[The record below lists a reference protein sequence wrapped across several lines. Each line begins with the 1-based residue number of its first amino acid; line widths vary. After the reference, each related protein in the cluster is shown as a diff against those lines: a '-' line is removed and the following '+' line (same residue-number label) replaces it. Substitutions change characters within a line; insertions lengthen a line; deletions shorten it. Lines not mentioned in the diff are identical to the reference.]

1 VRFNPAPGNAVPWNM
16 TAPLTDLSK
25 QLDALVE
32 HGELVVPPYPAAAM
46 RLRALIE
53 SEKYGMSQIADA
65 AAADAAL
72 AAALLRIANSA
83 VYRGDG
89 PPLTTL
95 LRAVNRLGARAVS
108 SLALAAGVGSA
119 ATAPGPLADV
129 KYRVWRRSITC
140 ALAAQRFGP
149 SRGIDAEV
157 AFLSGLLHGFGRS
170 VAVACIEKLLGTT
183 PQAHTL
189 PEWLEIVE
197 RHRAKLAARVA
208 ALWQL
213 PAAIA
218 ATMSAAG
225 DQATP
230 AGALVAMAD
239 TIAGSLDRGATAVEA
254 ASGLGLDS
262 NMAAQVERF
271 VSHLPGALE
280 AFIQP
285 PDAPSKKGRVVNAVT
300 KPQSSL
306 PGELR
311 GFAIPILD
319 LRKGKGENF
328 ETVAIAPL
336 GLVVESSRPL
346 QESSVIRLGIQA
358 DPPIEAWFNV
368 MLCAP
373 KGPRFRIELLAFAAS
388 SDLRERMSQLWNG
401 GAVLTG
407 PSLRPG

>member
-1 VRFNPAPGNAVPWNM
+1 M
-16 TAPLTDLSK
+16 TAPKADLSK
-25 QLDALVE
+25 QLDAMVE

-53 SEKYGMSQIADA
+53 SDKYGLSQIADA

-149 SRGIDAEV
+149 SRGIDPEV
-157 AFLSGLLHGFGRS
+157 AFLAGLLHGFGRS
-170 VAVACIEKLLGTT
+170 VALACIEKLLGSS
-183 PQAHTL
+183 PEQHTL
-189 PEWLEIVE
+189 PEWLALVE
-197 RHRAKLAARVA
+197 QHRAKLAARVA
-208 ALWQL
+208 VLWQL
-213 PAAIA
+213 PPGIA
-218 ATMSAAG
+218 TAMSSAG
-225 DQATP
+225 DQTTP
-230 AGALVAMAD
+230 AGTLVAMAD
-239 TIAGSLDRGATAVEA
+239 KLAGTLDQGVTASEA
-254 ASGLGLDS
+254 AGGLGLDS
-262 NMAAQVERF
+262 NLTAQVERF

-285 PDAPSKKGRVVNAVT
+285 PDAPKKGRAQPNAVS
-300 KPQSSL
+300 KPQSML

-311 GFAIPILD
+311 SFTIGTTD
-319 LRKGKGENF
+319 LRKGRNPDTF
-328 ETVAIAPL
+328 ESIAIAPL
-336 GLVVESSRPL
+336 GLVVESGQPL
-346 QESSVIRLGIQA
+346 QESSVIRLGIRA
-358 DPPIEAWFNV
+358 EPPIEAWFNV
-368 MLCAP
+368 VLCVP
-373 KGPRFRIELLAFAAS
+373 KGSRFRIELLAFAAS
-388 SDLRERMSQLWNG
+388 SDLRERMSQLWSA
-401 GAVLTG
+401 GAVLHG
-407 PSLRPG
+407 PSLRPS

>member
-1 VRFNPAPGNAVPWNM
+1 M

-32 HGELVVPPYPAAAM
+32 RGELVVPPYPAAAM

-53 SEKYGMSQIADA
+53 SEKYGLSQIADA

-119 ATAPGPLADV
+119 ATTPGPLADV

-149 SRGIDAEV
+149 GRGVDAEV
-157 AFLSGLLHGFGRS
+157 AFLAGLLHGFGRS
-170 VAVACIEKLLGTT
+170 VAVACIEKLIGKS
-183 PQAHTL
+183 PEAHSL
-189 PEWLEIVE
+189 PEWLEVVE
-197 RHRAKLAARVA
+197 RHRARLAERVA

-213 PAAIA
+213 PPAIA
-218 ATMSAAG
+218 ATMTDAA
-225 DQATP
+225 DRASP

-239 TIAGSLDRGATAVEA
+239 TIAGALDRGATAVEA

-285 PDAPSKKGRVVNAVT
+285 PDAPKKGRVVNAVT

-311 GFAIPILD
+311 GFNLPIVD
-319 LRKGKGENF
+319 LRKGKGESF
-328 ETVAIAPL
+328 ESIAIAPL

-358 DPPIEAWFNV
+358 DPAIEAWFNV
-368 MLCAP
+368 ILCVP
-373 KGPRFRIELLAFAAS
+373 KGSRFRIELLAFAAS
-388 SDLRERMSQLWNG
+388 SDLRERMTQLWNG
-401 GAVLTG
+401 GPVLTG
-407 PSLRPG
+407 PSLRPS

>member
-1 VRFNPAPGNAVPWNM
+1 M
-16 TAPLTDLSK
+16 SAPLADLSK

-53 SEKYGMSQIADA
+53 SDKYGLSQIAA
-65 AAADAAL
+65 AAADDAAL
-72 AAALLRIANSA
+72 AAALLRIANSP

-157 AFLSGLLHGFGRS
+157 AFLAGLLHGFGRS
-170 VAVACIEKLLGTT
+170 VALACIEKLLGKSS
-183 PQAHTL
+183 ASHTL
-189 PEWLEIVE
+189 PEWLELVE
-197 RHRAKLAARVA
+197 QHRAKLAARVA
-208 ALWQL
+208 VLWQL
-213 PAAIA
+213 PAPIA
-218 ATMSAAG
+218 SAMSAAPG
-225 DQATP
+225 EATP
-230 AGALVAMAD
+230 TGALVAAAD
-239 TIAGSLDRGATAVEA
+239 NLAGALDRGATAVEA
-254 ASGLGLDS
+254 AAGLGLDAS
-262 NMAAQVERF
+262 SRAQVERF

-280 AFIQP
+280 AFIQA
-285 PDAPSKKGRVVNAVT
+285 PDAPRKDRAPSAVS

-311 GFAIPILD
+311 SFGLSIVD
-319 LRKGKGENF
+319 LRKTKNEAF
-328 ETVAIAPL
+328 ESIAIAPL

-346 QESSVIRLGIQA
+346 QESSVIRLAIQA

-368 MLCAP
+368 VLCVP
-373 KGPRFRIELLAFAAS
+373 KAGRFRIELLAFAAS

-401 GAVLTG
+401 TPPIAG
-407 PSLRPG
+407 PSLRPS